1 MNTFVK
7 LLIALNILNVV
18 DAIQTYICVN
28 HFICV
33 DLNPLVNHAWF
44 YVVKIT
50 AGVGGSILYYYVYTR
65 SNDYNKKLT
74 YFFTIFLIALYVLV
88 VLSNMLHFIRVFC

>member
-1 MNTFVK
+1 MNTFIK
-7 LLIALNILNVV
+7 LLIALNVLNMI
-18 DAIQTYICVN
+18 DAIQTYVCVN

-33 DLNPLVNHAWF
+33 DLNPLVGHAWF

-50 AGVGGSILYYYVYTR
+50 AGVVGSILYYYVYTR

-74 YFFTIFLIALYVLV
+74 YFFTIFLITLYALV
-88 VLSNMLHFIRVFC
+88 VLSNMLHFIHVFC

>member
-7 LLIALNILNVV
+7 LLVALNVLNVI

-28 HFICV
+28 NFVCV
-33 DLNPLVNHAWF
+33 DFNPFVDHAWF

-50 AGVGGSILYYYVYTR
+50 AGVGVSIFYYYVYTR
-65 SNDYNKKLT
+65 SNDFSKKLT
-74 YFFTIFLIALYVLV
+74 YFFVVFLNALYVLTII
-88 VLSNMLHFIRVFC
+88 NNTLHFLNTHS